1 MCRRLTFRPGSAKK
15 EAGSC
20 STDTTGTQSVQH
32 PDTGRCALFC
42 LPGAKQPHIKKGGL
56 HDAADKNTG
65 CGLRTADVVFHGAGD
80 GGRQRR
86 AQARRDVQRGLPA
99 RAEGD
104 RVHGRDRL
112 CRLHALWQPRGAA
125 HRAQTR
131 PAGARQSAARDAG
144 RVRLH
149 GHGHV
154 PVDEPDRNGA
164 VHGHFSGPAG

>member
-1 MCRRLTFRPGSAKK
+1 MPRLTFRPKSAKK
-15 EAGSC
+15 EPARVALTQQERKAC
-20 STDTTGTQSVQH
+20 SIRN
-32 PDTGRCALFC
+32 TGRCALFC

-56 HDAADKNTG
+56 QYAADKNTG

-86 AQARRDVQRGLPA
+86 AQARRDVQRGLSA

-125 HRAQTR
+125 HRTQIR

-154 PVDEPDRNGA
+154 PVNEPDRNGA
-164 VHGHFSGPAG
+164 VHGH